1 MNQKSG
7 MFLWKFFGFF
17 TVSYLILSIP
27 FNNRPLFDYSYDITS
42 SATKPVYAAI
52 KIGVVEGW
60 EATERFTKRLFSNS
74 VPTETAYIDS
84 VGSKAAAPEREPSAA
99 TGSASESS
107 DMNADPITEQEK
119 ASVEKALQD

>member
-27 FNNRPLFDYSYDITS
+27 FNNRPFFDYSYEVTS
-42 SATKPVYAAI
+42 PATKPVYAAI

-84 VGSKAAAPEREPSAA
+84 VGSKAAAPEREAAA
-99 TGSASESS
+99 TSSPSESS
-107 DMNADPITEQEK
+107 DINADPITEQEK

>member
-17 TVSYLILSIP
+17 TISYLILSIP

-42 SATKPVYAAI
+42 SATKPAYTAI

-60 EATERFTKRLFSNS
+60 EATERLTKRLFSNS
-74 VPTETAYIDS
+74 VPNETAYIDS
-84 VGSKAAAPEREPSAA
+84 VGSKAAAPEREVSADI
-99 TGSASESS
+99 GSSSELSGVS
-107 DMNADPITEQEK
+107 ADPITEQEK
-119 ASVEKALQD
+119 ASVEKALQN